1 MSNKVEMLKRKKKI
15 KKKLRSAW
23 YTLMEPL
30 VSFLTKLSNKRYA
43 KLKEKCQSISDEEL
57 MAKFAKYII
66 KYLIN
71 NSEYVKEEEFM
82 VFNKGAYRYNFDDHH
97 FEERILY
104 RLRHISSSCKDE
116 VLKSWHYH
124 NKKAKLYYK
133 DEDEEMLTYER
144 KLNKL
149 LKQELDK
156 LGVSAEYID
165 VRKTRTKK
173 EDGNDSYERWLDKIG
188 YEKSLIIKVD

>member
-15 KKKLRSAW
+15 KRKLRSAW
-23 YTLMEPL
+23 YTLMKPL
-30 VSFLTKLSNKRYA
+30 VNFLTKRSNKRYA
-43 KLKEKCQSISDEEL
+43 KLKEKCQRISDEEL
-57 MAKFAKYII
+57 IAKFAKYIVN
-66 KYLIN
+66 YLIN

-82 VFNKGAYRYNFDDHH
+82 VFNKGAYRYNFSDH

-104 RLRHISSSCKDE
+104 RLRNISSSCKDK
-116 VLKSWHYH
+116 VLKRWHYY

-133 DEDEEMLTYER
+133 DEDEEMLNYER

-173 EDGNDSYERWLDKIG
+173 EAGHDFYGRWLDEIG

>member
-30 VSFLTKLSNKRYA
+30 VNFLTKCSDKRYA

-57 MAKFAKYII
+57 MAKFAKYIV
-66 KYLIN
+66 KYLI

-82 VFNKGAYRYNFDDHH
+82 VFNKGAYRYSFDDD

-104 RLRHISSSCKDE
+104 RLRNISSSCKDE
-116 VLKSWHYH
+116 VLKNWHCH

-133 DEDEEMLTYER
+133 DKDEEMLTYER

-165 VRKTRTKK
+165 VRKTRIKK
-173 EDGNDSYERWLDKIG
+173 EDGYDFYGRWFDKIG

>member
-30 VSFLTKLSNKRYA
+30 VNFLTKCSDKRYA
-43 KLKEKCQSISDEEL
+43 KLKEKCQNISDEEL
-57 MAKFAKYII
+57 MAKFAKYIV
-66 KYLIN
+66 KYLI

-82 VFNKGAYRYNFDDHH
+82 VFKKGAYRYIFDDD

-104 RLRHISSSCKDE
+104 RLRNISSSCKDK
-116 VLKSWHYH
+116 VLKSWYYH
-124 NKKAKLYYK
+124 NKKANLYYK
-133 DEDEEMLTYER
+133 DEDEEMLAYER

-173 EDGNDSYERWLDKIG
+173 EGGYDFYGRWLDKIG

>member
-1 MSNKVEMLKRKKKI
+1 MSNKVEMLKRKEKI
-15 KKKLRSAW
+15 KRKLRSAW
-23 YTLMEPL
+23 YTLMKPL
-30 VSFLTKLSNKRYA
+30 VNFLTKRSNKRYA
-43 KLKEKCQSISDEEL
+43 KFKEKCQSISDEKL
-57 MAKFAKYII
+57 MVKFAKYIV

-82 VFNKGAYRYNFDDHH
+82 VFNKGAYRYNFDDH

-104 RLRHISSSCKDE
+104 RLRNISSSCKDE

-173 EDGNDSYERWLDKIG
+173 EDGYDFYKRWLDKIG

>member
-1 MSNKVEMLKRKKKI
+1 MQNSKK
-15 KKKLRSAW
+15 
-23 YTLMEPL
+23 
-30 VSFLTKLSNKRYA
+30 
-43 KLKEKCQSISDEEL
+43 KCQSISDEEL
-57 MAKFAKYII
+57 MAKFAKYIV
-66 KYLIN
+66 KCLIN
-71 NSEYVKEEEFM
+71 SEFVKEEEFM
-82 VFNKGAYRYNFDDHH
+82 VFNKGAYRYNFDDD

-104 RLRHISSSCKDE
+104 RLRNISSSCKDE

-124 NKKAKLYYK
+124 NKKANLYYK

-165 VRKTRTKK
+165 VRKTRVKK
-173 EDGNDSYERWLDKIG
+173 EDGYDFYGRWLDKIG

>member
-15 KKKLRSAW
+15 KRKLRSAW
-23 YTLMEPL
+23 YTLMKPL
-30 VSFLTKLSNKRYA
+30 VNFLTKCSDKRYA

-57 MAKFAKYII
+57 MAKFAKHIV
-66 KYLIN
+66 KYLI

-82 VFNKGAYRYNFDDHH
+82 VFNKGAYRYNFDDD

-104 RLRHISSSCKDE
+104 RLRNISSSCKDE

-124 NKKAKLYYK
+124 NKKANLYYK

-173 EDGNDSYERWLDKIG
+173 EDGYDFYGRWLDKIG

>member
-1 MSNKVEMLKRKKKI
+1 MSNKVERLKRKKKI

-23 YTLMEPL
+23 YTSMKPL
-30 VSFLTKLSNKRYA
+30 ANFLTKCSDKRYA

-57 MAKFAKYII
+57 MAKFAKYIV
-66 KYLIN
+66 KYLI
-71 NSEYVKEEEFM
+71 NSEYVKKEEFM
-82 VFNKGAYRYNFDDHH
+82 VFNKGAYRYGFDDD

-104 RLRHISSSCKDE
+104 RLRNISSLCKDE
-116 VLKSWHYH
+116 VLKSWCYH

-165 VRKTRTKK
+165 VRKTRIKK
-173 EDGNDSYERWLDKIG
+173 EDGYSFYGRWLDKIG